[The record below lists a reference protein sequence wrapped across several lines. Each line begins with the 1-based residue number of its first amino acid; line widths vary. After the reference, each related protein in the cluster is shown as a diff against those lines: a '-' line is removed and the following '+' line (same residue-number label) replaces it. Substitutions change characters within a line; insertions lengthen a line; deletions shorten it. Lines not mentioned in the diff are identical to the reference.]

1 LEAVRRYEGDYNMW
15 VLEAVSVIVPSLN
28 RIRNISHDTMISVE
42 VARSFVLMDSPAGAE
57 DTQAFRSVLMSQGLD
72 IDANPFL
79 DTVELLRC
87 EKAKASKR
95 MMEGE
100 EGTGNEAVVEARTK
114 HAQLWEKIM
123 NHDVVEGET
132 IRHTGG
138 VEKGRRS
145 KESIW
150 GAGWD
155 E

>member
-1 LEAVRRYEGDYNMW
+1 LEAVRRYKGNYNMW
-15 VLEAVSVIVPSLN
+15 VLEAVSVIVPSLKH
-28 RIRNISHDTMISVE
+28 ITDISHNTLISVE
-42 VARSFVLMDSPAGAE
+42 VARSFVLMDLPAGAE
-57 DTQAFRSVLMSQGLD
+57 DTLAVCLVLLSQGLD

-79 DTVELLRC
+79 DIVKLLRC

-95 MMEGE
+95 MMEGK
-100 EGTGNEAVVEARTK
+100 EGMGDEAVVEARAK
-114 HAQLWEKIM
+114 NAQLWEKIM
-123 NHDVVEGET
+123 NHDVLEGET

-138 VEKGRRS
+138 VEKGRRT

>member
-1 LEAVRRYEGDYNMW
+1 LEAVRRYEGNYNMW
-15 VLEAVSVIVPSLN
+15 VLKVVSVIVPSLKH
-28 RIRNISHDTMISVE
+28 IKNISHDTLIVVE

-57 DTQAFRSVLMSQGLD
+57 DTLAVRSVLLSQGLD

-87 EKAKASKR
+87 GKAKASKR

-100 EGTGNEAVVEARTK
+100 EGTGDEAVVEARAK
-114 HAQLWEKIM
+114 NAQLWKKIM

-132 IRHTGG
+132 IQHTGG
-138 VEKGRRS
+138 VEKGRRT

-150 GAGWD
+150 GAGWN